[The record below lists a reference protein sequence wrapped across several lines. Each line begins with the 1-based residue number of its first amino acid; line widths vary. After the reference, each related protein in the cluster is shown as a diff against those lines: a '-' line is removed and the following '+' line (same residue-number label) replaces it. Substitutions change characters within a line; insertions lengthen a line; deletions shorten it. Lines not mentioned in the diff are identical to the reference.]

1 MRYTLWHT
9 DTANLIGDFG
19 SLDEAL
25 FDVRAEIETNDDAE
39 ELLLQIEERPP
50 RLIAGGEELRV
61 MAYAAVAQTQAVA
74 HNSELIPG

>member
-25 FDVRAEIETNDDAE
+25 VDVRDEIETNDDAE
-39 ELLLQIEERPP
+39 ELILQMETRPP
-50 RLIAGGEELRV
+50 RLVAGGEELRA
-61 MAYAAVAQTQAVA
+61 MAFEAVG
-74 HNSELIPG
+74 HGKELIPG